1 MNFINISIITLLILS
16 VLEFLCCAKS
26 NNYKY
31 QNLLYS
37 LAFFIFFIISSIKLY
52 YGADITLFVPFY
64 DSLDTLNLSND
75 YLEPGTIFFWYCCKS
90 LKISF
95 WGMTFIINCF
105 YFLSIW
111 MLFKHLNAHKVF
123 ALLILVVFDYN
134 LIFYQLRQQLA
145 VSMFIFAFLCAIDE
159 KYWRMLLFLCLTT
172 MLHKSG
178 GFFSILLLLIIS
190 FKNYEIKKTNF
201 ITALLILFLLIL
213 IPIENVSN
221 LLSGILPSKITD
233 SIHMHFAMSSTP
245 IQSILAIYT
254 LLGLLLY
261 YSVNKS
267 TYTNN
272 IWIYMALM
280 SMLTIAIFYKYR
292 FFLLRLRSYFLPIL
306 IVYTFN
312 AAQNS
317 DIPKYL
323 YQITAILLL
332 IISVRTT
339 LNFIRIDNNPNA
351 SKADVGHVV
360 FELFYKNDADIKQD
374 ALKKAEIFWNRE
386 YDQMIHGIK

>member
-16 VLEFLCCAKS
+16 VLEFLCCTKS
-26 NNYKY
+26 HNYKY

-37 LAFFIFFIISSIKLY
+37 LAFFIFFFISSIKLY
-52 YGADITLFVPFY
+52 YGADITLFIPFY
-64 DSLDTLNLSND
+64 DSLNTIELSNN
-75 YLEPGTIFFWYCCKS
+75 YFEPGIIFFWYCCKS
-90 LKISF
+90 LNISF

-145 VSMFIFAFLCAIDE
+145 VSMFIFAFLYAIDE
-159 KYWRMLLFLCLTT
+159 KYWKMFLLLCLTT
-172 MLHKSG
+172 ILHKSG
-178 GFFSILLLLIIS
+178 GFFSILLVLIVS
-190 FKNYEIKKTNF
+190 CKNYEIKRMNF
-201 ITALLILFLLIL
+201 ITAILIMFLLVL
-213 IPIENVSN
+213 IPVENICNS
-221 LLSGILPSKITD
+221 LYDIFPAKIVD
-233 SIHMHFAMSSTP
+233 SINMHFAMSSAP
-245 IQSILAIYT
+245 IQSILIIYT
-254 LLGLLLY
+254 LIGLMLY

-272 IWIYMALM
+272 IWISMVLM
-280 SMLTIAIFYKYR
+280 SMLTIAVFYKYR

-306 IVYTFN
+306 IVYIFN
-312 AAQNS
+312 AVQNS

-323 YQITAILLL
+323 YQITTILLL
-332 IISVRTT
+332 IISVRTI
-339 LNFIRIDNNPNA
+339 LNFIKIGNDPNS

-360 FELFYKNDADIKQD
+360 FELFNNNDADIKKD
-374 ALKKAEIFWNRE
+374 ALNKATIFWNKE
-386 YDQMIHGIK
+386 YNKMTNGDK